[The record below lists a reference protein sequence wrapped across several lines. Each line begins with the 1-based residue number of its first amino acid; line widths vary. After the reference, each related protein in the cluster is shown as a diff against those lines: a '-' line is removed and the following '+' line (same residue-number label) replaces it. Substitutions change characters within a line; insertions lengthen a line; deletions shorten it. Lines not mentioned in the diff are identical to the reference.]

1 MNRLLM
7 MTALL
12 SLIPAAHAGMK
23 TTCTRDGMVRDIEVV
38 YSGDGQLPCEVQ
50 YTKNGVTDIP
60 WSAQYQTG
68 FCEQQAQTLIDKHRN
83 WGWDCASA
91 GNQENMTVSDTATA
105 MPEDTMAVEENSQD
119 DMTETDAMSEAEKMA
134 EPEADMPA
142 AASE

>member
-1 MNRLLM
+1 MNRLLI

-50 YTKNGVTDIP
+50 YTKNGVTEIP

-68 FCEQQAQTLIDKHRN
+68 FCEQQAQTLIDKHRS
-83 WGWDCASA
+83 WGWDCASSDS
-91 GNQENMTVSDTATA
+91 QENMTVSDTATA
-105 MPEDTMAVEENSQD
+105 MPEDTMQAEDHSLN
-119 DMTETDAMSEAEKMA
+119 DMTETDAMSDTENMA
-134 EPEADMPA
+134 EPESDMQAPA
-142 AASE
+142 AE